1 MRRTL
6 AWALIAVAGCAGC
19 SSAALSPA
27 RVPAVQSA
35 PPASDA
41 SAASIASVAGFRWSM
56 LASSPLG
63 SRSDPLVAWAGGQ
76 LLEFGGLVGPSSRAA
91 NVGAA
96 FDPATGRWHR
106 IAPVPAAAGNL
117 DGPTGPTATLASA
130 WTGEYLAVAS
140 GLVKSCPQA
149 GPTTA
154 ESATSATAAIA
165 CWTGVALYD
174 PTANRWTALT
184 LPKQLAGLEVSAVAW
199 TGRDI
204 VVAAVDTAFETNEV
218 RLAVAAYAPATGRWQ
233 VITPAVPS
241 RHPPRYLDL
250 AYASGRLLLWSQ
262 WARGAKIK
270 NGFTEQA
277 GVDVLAMSSNGTW
290 RNVTGSWPQGHT
302 VSAPVST
309 GDGLLFSPGQIWCG
323 GCSAPYAVEPGY
335 FANPATL
342 ARKTIPAG
350 PLGRADPAYVW
361 AGDAIIAVDEGA
373 EVTGPGINIQPG
385 DMALFQPAA
394 SRWTGLPVVP
404 GHPSLS
410 VNPVWTG
417 TELLTLTDA
426 GHLLALHR

>member
-41 SAASIASVAGFRWSM
+41 SAASIASVAGFRWFM

-174 PTANRWTALT
+174 PTANRWTARSS
-184 LPKQLAGLEVSAVAW
+184 LPGSRCRRSRGLGG
-199 TGRDI
+199 T
-204 VVAAVDTAFETNEV
+204 
-218 RLAVAAYAPATGRWQ
+218 
-233 VITPAVPS
+233 
-241 RHPPRYLDL
+241 
-250 AYASGRLLLWSQ
+250 
-262 WARGAKIK
+262 
-270 NGFTEQA
+270 
-277 GVDVLAMSSNGTW
+277 SS
-290 RNVTGSWPQGHT
+290 
-302 VSAPVST
+302 
-309 GDGLLFSPGQIWCG
+309 
-323 GCSAPYAVEPGY
+323 
-335 FANPATL
+335 
-342 ARKTIPAG
+342 
-350 PLGRADPAYVW
+350 
-361 AGDAIIAVDEGA
+361 
-373 EVTGPGINIQPG
+373 
-385 DMALFQPAA
+385 
-394 SRWTGLPVVP
+394 
-404 GHPSLS
+404 
-410 VNPVWTG
+410 
-417 TELLTLTDA
+417 
-426 GHLLALHR
+426 